1 MRERFLSGYDNF
13 VLPFMFGMVFILVY
27 LAVAVIR
34 VIVQLPKADRKKYFL
49 SLINPIILLKNFK
62 DIVCD
67 VLLHVKIWKRKPL
80 LGYMHSSI
88 AFGWFMII
96 LIGHIETFLYVP
108 QRAGLLYYPIFFRYF
123 VMETNSTIQGALL
136 FFLMDFFLLVILSG
150 VALAMFKRIR
160 SRALGMRRTTRTT
173 LPDKIAMYALW
184 AIFPLRLLAEGFTA
198 GISGGSFLTKG
209 VWLIFS
215 NFLSNDYHIL
225 PTWWAYSIALGTF
238 FVCLP
243 FTRYM
248 HIPTEIFFITLKNAG
263 IKSWHPRK
271 GYALAEIYSCSS
283 CGMCIDACPMNAQK
297 KNLKYSSVYF
307 VRFLRRRNRRK
318 IEEIADKCLQC
329 GKCVTICPVDVDSC
343 RLKLLS
349 RERLRGGKFNADYRY
364 LEGVNTLVASEQAP
378 SKVLYYAGCM
388 TQLTPSIAKAMGEL
402 LSKGGVDWS
411 PMDRDGGICCGRPLI
426 LSGRGD
432 EAKAMI
438 RRNTELIL
446 ASEADTL
453 LVSCPI
459 CYKVFRDEYDLPGI
473 RVVHHSEYILEM
485 IQKGDIAVA
494 KGEKRMVY
502 HDPCELGRGCGI
514 YEEPRKVLESVGTL
528 VAAGHQRDESLC
540 CGGSV
545 GSITLSHEERVH
557 ITDAAVADLT
567 VNDPD
572 MIVTAC
578 PLCLK
583 TFTPRAE
590 KRVKDLAEVVNE
602 VVTETENQ

>member
-1 MRERFLSGYDNF
+1 MKERFASGYNDF
-13 VLPFMFGMVFILVY
+13 VLPFMLSMIFILVY
-27 LAVAVIR
+27 LLVAIIR
-34 VIVQLPKADRKKYFL
+34 VIIQLPPKDRKRYLL
-49 SLINPIILLKNFK
+49 SLINPVILVK
-62 DIVCD
+62 DIKDIICD

-108 QRAGLLYYPIFFRYF
+108 ERAGLLYYPIFFRF
-123 VMETNSTIQGALL
+123 FMMETNHTLQGALL

-150 VALAMFKRIR
+150 IALAMFKRIR

-198 GISGGSFLTKG
+198 GISGGSFLTKS
-209 VWLIFS
+209 VWLLFS

-238 FVCLP
+238 FFCLP

-307 VRFLRRRNRRK
+307 IRFLRRRNRRK
-318 IEEIADKCLQC
+318 MEEIADKCLQC
-329 GKCVTICPVDVDSC
+329 GKCVAVCPVEVDSC

-349 RERLRGGKFNADYRY
+349 RERHRDGKIKADYTY
-364 LEGVNTLVASEQAP
+364 LQSVNTVDPAEKRP
-378 SKVLYYAGCM
+378 KVLYYAGCM
-388 TQLTPSIAKAMGEL
+388 SQLTPSIGKAMSSL
-402 LSKGGVDWS
+402 LDKASVEWS
-411 PMDRDGGICCGRPLI
+411 PMDKDGGICCGRPLI
-426 LSGRGD
+426 LSGRRE
-432 EAKAMI
+432 EAQAMI
-438 RRNTELIL
+438 QRNTELIL
-446 ASEADTL
+446 ASGADTL
-453 LVSCPI
+453 LVTCPI
-459 CYKVFRDEYDLPGI
+459 CFKVFREEYNLPGI
-473 RVVHHSEYILEM
+473 RVVHHSQYLNELV
-485 IQKGDIAVA
+485 KSGALKV
-494 KGEKRMVY
+494 EKEDTRMVY

-514 YEEPRKVLESVGTL
+514 YEEPRELLSKVCEL
-528 VAAGHQRDESLC
+528 VPAGHERDESIC

-557 ITDAAVADLT
+557 ITDAAVEDLMT
-567 VNDPD
+567 NHPQE
-572 MIVTAC
+572 IVTAC

-583 TFTPRAE
+583 TFSPRSAR
-590 KRVKDLAEVVNE
+590 KVRDLAEVIDRCSTSPE
-602 VVTETENQ
+602 K

>member
-1 MRERFLSGYDNF
+1 MKERFASGYNDF
-13 VLPFMFGMVFILVY
+13 VLPFMLSMIFILVY
-27 LAVAVIR
+27 LLVAIIR
-34 VIVQLPKADRKKYFL
+34 VIIQLPPKDRKRYLL
-49 SLINPIILLKNFK
+49 SLINPVILVK
-62 DIVCD
+62 DIKDIICD

-108 QRAGLLYYPIFFRYF
+108 ERAGLLYYPIFFRF
-123 VMETNSTIQGALL
+123 FMMETNHTLQGALL

-150 VALAMFKRIR
+150 IALAMFKRIR

-198 GISGGSFLTKG
+198 GISGGSFLTKS
-209 VWLIFS
+209 VWLLFS

-238 FVCLP
+238 FFCLP

-307 VRFLRRRNRRK
+307 IRFLRRRNRRK
-318 IEEIADKCLQC
+318 MEEIADKCLQC
-329 GKCVTICPVDVDSC
+329 GKCVAVCPVEVDSC

-349 RERLRGGKFNADYRY
+349 RERHRDGKIKADYTY
-364 LEGVNTLVASEQAP
+364 LQSVNTVEPAEKRP
-378 SKVLYYAGCM
+378 KVLYYAGCM
-388 TQLTPSIAKAMGEL
+388 SQLTPSIGKAMGSL
-402 LSKGGVDWS
+402 LDKASVEWS
-411 PMDRDGGICCGRPLI
+411 PMDKDGGICCGRPLI
-426 LSGRGD
+426 LSGRRE

-438 RRNTELIL
+438 QRNTELIL
-446 ASEADTL
+446 ASGADTL
-453 LVSCPI
+453 LVTCPI
-459 CYKVFRDEYDLPGI
+459 CFKVFKEEYNLPGI
-473 RVVHHSEYILEM
+473 RVVHHSQYLNELV
-485 IQKGDIAVA
+485 KSGALKV
-494 KGEKRMVY
+494 EKEDTRMVY

-514 YEEPRKVLESVGTL
+514 YEEPRELLSKVCEL
-528 VAAGHQRDESLC
+528 VPAGHERDESIC

-557 ITDAAVADLT
+557 ITDAAVEDLMT
-567 VNDPD
+567 NHPQE
-572 MIVTAC
+572 IVTAC

-583 TFTPRAE
+583 TFSPRSAR
-590 KRVKDLAEVVNE
+590 KVRDLAEVIDRCCTSPE
-602 VVTETENQ
+602 K

>member
-1 MRERFLSGYDNF
+1 MKERFASGYNDF
-13 VLPFMFGMVFILVY
+13 VLPFMLGMIFILIY
-27 LAVAVIR
+27 LLVAIIR
-34 VIVQLPKADRKKYFL
+34 VIIQLPPKDRKRYLL
-49 SLINPIILLKNFK
+49 SLINPVILVK
-62 DIVCD
+62 DIKDIICD

-108 QRAGLLYYPIFFRYF
+108 ERAGLLYYPIFFRF
-123 VMETNSTIQGALL
+123 FMMETNHTLQGALL

-150 VALAMFKRIR
+150 IALAMFKRIR

-198 GISGGSFLTKG
+198 GISGGSFLTKS
-209 VWLIFS
+209 VWLLFS

-238 FVCLP
+238 FFCLP

-307 VRFLRRRNRRK
+307 IRFLRRRNRRK
-318 IEEIADKCLQC
+318 MEEIADKCLQC
-329 GKCVTICPVDVDSC
+329 GKCVAVCPVEVDSC

-349 RERLRGGKFNADYRY
+349 RERHRDGKIKADYTY
-364 LEGVNTLVASEQAP
+364 LQRVNTVEPAEKRP
-378 SKVLYYAGCM
+378 KVLYYAGCM
-388 TQLTPSIAKAMGEL
+388 SQLTPSIGKAMGSL
-402 LSKGGVDWS
+402 LDKASVEWS
-411 PMDRDGGICCGRPLI
+411 PMDKDGGICCGRPLI
-426 LSGRGD
+426 LSGRRE
-432 EAKAMI
+432 EAQAMI
-438 RRNTELIL
+438 QRNTELIL
-446 ASEADTL
+446 ASGADTL
-453 LVSCPI
+453 LVTCPI
-459 CYKVFRDEYDLPGI
+459 CFKVFREEYNLPGI
-473 RVVHHSEYILEM
+473 RVVHHSQYLNELV
-485 IQKGDIAVA
+485 KSGALKV
-494 KGEKRMVY
+494 EKEDTRMVY

-514 YEEPRKVLESVGTL
+514 YEEPRELLSKVCEL
-528 VAAGHQRDESLC
+528 VPAGHERDESIC

-557 ITDAAVADLT
+557 ITDAAVEDLMT
-567 VNDPD
+567 NHPQE
-572 MIVTAC
+572 IVTAC

-583 TFTPRAE
+583 TFSPRSAR
-590 KRVKDLAEVVNE
+590 KVRDLAEVIDRCSTSPE
-602 VVTETENQ
+602 K

>member
-1 MRERFLSGYDNF
+1 MKERFASGYNDF
-13 VLPFMFGMVFILVY
+13 VLPFMLGMIFILIY
-27 LAVAVIR
+27 LLVAIIR
-34 VIVQLPKADRKKYFL
+34 VIIQLPPKDRKRYLL
-49 SLINPIILLKNFK
+49 SLINPVILVK
-62 DIVCD
+62 DIKDIICD

-108 QRAGLLYYPIFFRYF
+108 ERAGLLYYPIFFRF
-123 VMETNSTIQGALL
+123 FMMETNHTLQGALL

-150 VALAMFKRIR
+150 IALAMFKRIR

-198 GISGGSFLTKG
+198 GISGGSFLTKS
-209 VWLIFS
+209 VWLLFS

-238 FVCLP
+238 FFCFP

-307 VRFLRRRNRRK
+307 IRFLRRRNRRK
-318 IEEIADKCLQC
+318 MEEIADKCLQC
-329 GKCVTICPVDVDSC
+329 GKCVAVCPVEVDSC

-349 RERLRGGKFNADYRY
+349 RERHRDGKIKADYTY
-364 LEGVNTLVASEQAP
+364 LQRVNTVEPAEKRP
-378 SKVLYYAGCM
+378 KVLYYAGCM
-388 TQLTPSIAKAMGEL
+388 SQLTPSIGKAMGSL
-402 LSKGGVDWS
+402 LDKASVEWS
-411 PMDRDGGICCGRPLI
+411 PMDKDGGICCGRPLI
-426 LSGRGD
+426 LSGRRE
-432 EAKAMI
+432 EAQAMI
-438 RRNTELIL
+438 QRNTELIL
-446 ASEADTL
+446 ASGADTL
-453 LVSCPI
+453 LVTCPI
-459 CYKVFRDEYDLPGI
+459 CFKVFREEYNLPGI
-473 RVVHHSEYILEM
+473 RVVHHSQYLNELV
-485 IQKGDIAVA
+485 KSGALKV
-494 KGEKRMVY
+494 EKEDTRMVY

-514 YEEPRKVLESVGTL
+514 YEEPRELLSKVCEL
-528 VAAGHQRDESLC
+528 VPAGHERDESIC

-557 ITDAAVADLT
+557 ITDAAVEDLMT
-567 VNDPD
+567 NHPQE
-572 MIVTAC
+572 IVTAC

-583 TFTPRAE
+583 TFSPRSAR
-590 KRVKDLAEVVNE
+590 KVRDLAEVIDRCSTSPE
-602 VVTETENQ
+602 K

>member
-1 MRERFLSGYDNF
+1 MKERFASGYNDF
-13 VLPFMFGMVFILVY
+13 VLPFMLGMIFILVY
-27 LAVAVIR
+27 LLVAIIR
-34 VIVQLPKADRKKYFL
+34 VIIQLPPKDRKRYLL
-49 SLINPIILLKNFK
+49 SLINPVILVK
-62 DIVCD
+62 DIKDIICD

-108 QRAGLLYYPIFFRYF
+108 ERAGLLYYPIFFRF
-123 VMETNSTIQGALL
+123 FMMETNHTLQGALL

-150 VALAMFKRIR
+150 IALAMFKRIR

-173 LPDKIAMYALW
+173 FPDKIAMYALW

-198 GISGGSFLTKG
+198 GISGGSFLTKS
-209 VWLIFS
+209 VWLLFS

-238 FVCLP
+238 FFCLP

-283 CGMCIDACPMNAQK
+283 CGMCIDACPMNVQK

-307 VRFLRRRNRRK
+307 IRFLRRRNRRK
-318 IEEIADKCLQC
+318 MEEIADKCLQC
-329 GKCVTICPVDVDSC
+329 GKCVAVCPVEVDSC

-349 RERLRGGKFNADYRY
+349 RERHRDGKIKADYTY
-364 LEGVNTLVASEQAP
+364 LQSVNTVEPAEKRP
-378 SKVLYYAGCM
+378 KVLYYAGCM
-388 TQLTPSIAKAMGEL
+388 SQLTPSIGKAMGSL
-402 LSKGGVDWS
+402 LDKASVEWS
-411 PMDRDGGICCGRPLI
+411 PMDKDGGICCGRPLI
-426 LSGRGD
+426 LSGRRE
-432 EAKAMI
+432 EAQAMI
-438 RRNTELIL
+438 QRNTELIL
-446 ASEADTL
+446 ASGTDTL
-453 LVSCPI
+453 LVTCPI
-459 CYKVFRDEYDLPGI
+459 CFKVFREEYNLPGI
-473 RVVHHSEYILEM
+473 RVVHHSQYLNELV
-485 IQKGDIAVA
+485 KSGALKV
-494 KGEKRMVY
+494 EKEDTRMVY

-514 YEEPRKVLESVGTL
+514 YEEPRELLSKVCEL
-528 VAAGHQRDESLC
+528 VPAGHERDESIC

-557 ITDAAVADLT
+557 ITNAAVEDLMT
-567 VNDPD
+567 NHPQE
-572 MIVTAC
+572 IVTAC

-583 TFTPRAE
+583 TFSPRSAR
-590 KRVKDLAEVVNE
+590 KVRDLAEVIDRCSTSSE
-602 VVTETENQ
+602 K

>member
-1 MRERFLSGYDNF
+1 MKERFASGYNDF
-13 VLPFMFGMVFILVY
+13 VLPFMLSMIFILVY
-27 LAVAVIR
+27 LLVAIIR
-34 VIVQLPKADRKKYFL
+34 VIIQLPPKDRKRYLL
-49 SLINPIILLKNFK
+49 SLINPVILVK
-62 DIVCD
+62 DIKDIICD

-108 QRAGLLYYPIFFRYF
+108 ERAGLLYYPIFFRF
-123 VMETNSTIQGALL
+123 FMMETNHTLQGALL

-150 VALAMFKRIR
+150 IALAMFKRIR

-198 GISGGSFLTKG
+198 GISGGSFLTKS
-209 VWLIFS
+209 VWLLFS

-238 FVCLP
+238 FFCLP

-307 VRFLRRRNRRK
+307 IRFLRRRNRRK
-318 IEEIADKCLQC
+318 MEEIADKCLQC
-329 GKCVTICPVDVDSC
+329 GKCVAVCPVEVDSC

-349 RERLRGGKFNADYRY
+349 RERHRDGKIKADYTY
-364 LEGVNTLVASEQAP
+364 LQRVNTIEPAEKRP
-378 SKVLYYAGCM
+378 KVLYYAGCM
-388 TQLTPSIAKAMGEL
+388 SQLTPTIGKAMGSL
-402 LSKGGVDWS
+402 LDKASVEWS
-411 PMDRDGGICCGRPLI
+411 PMDKDGGICCGRPLI
-426 LSGRGD
+426 LSGRRE
-432 EAKAMI
+432 EAQAMI
-438 RRNTELIL
+438 QRNTELIL
-446 ASEADTL
+446 ASGADTL
-453 LVSCPI
+453 LVTCPI
-459 CYKVFRDEYDLPGI
+459 CFKVFREEYNLPGI
-473 RVVHHSEYILEM
+473 RVVHHSQYLNELV
-485 IQKGDIAVA
+485 KSGALKV
-494 KGEKRMVY
+494 EKEDTRMVY

-514 YEEPRKVLESVGTL
+514 YEEPRELLSKVCEL
-528 VAAGHQRDESLC
+528 VPAGHERDESIC

-557 ITDAAVADLT
+557 ITDAAVEDLMT
-567 VNDPD
+567 NHPQE
-572 MIVTAC
+572 IVTAC

-583 TFTPRAE
+583 TFSPRSAR
-590 KRVKDLAEVVNE
+590 KVRDLAEVIDRCSTSPE
-602 VVTETENQ
+602 K

>member
-1 MRERFLSGYDNF
+1 MKERFASGYNDF
-13 VLPFMFGMVFILVY
+13 VLPFMLSMIFILVY
-27 LAVAVIR
+27 LLVAIIR
-34 VIVQLPKADRKKYFL
+34 VIIQLPPKDRKRYLL
-49 SLINPIILLKNFK
+49 SLINPVILVK
-62 DIVCD
+62 DIKDIICD

-108 QRAGLLYYPIFFRYF
+108 ERAGLLYYPIFFRF
-123 VMETNSTIQGALL
+123 FMMETNHTLQGALL

-150 VALAMFKRIR
+150 IALAMFKRIR

-198 GISGGSFLTKG
+198 GISGGSFLTKS
-209 VWLIFS
+209 VWLLFS

-238 FVCLP
+238 FFCLP

-307 VRFLRRRNRRK
+307 IRFLRRRNRRK
-318 IEEIADKCLQC
+318 MEEIADKCLQC
-329 GKCVTICPVDVDSC
+329 GKCVAVCPVEVDSC

-349 RERLRGGKFNADYRY
+349 RERHRDGKIKADYTY
-364 LEGVNTLVASEQAP
+364 LQSVNTVEPAEKRP
-378 SKVLYYAGCM
+378 KVLYYAGCM
-388 TQLTPSIAKAMGEL
+388 SQLTPSIGKAMGSL
-402 LSKGGVDWS
+402 LDKASVEWS
-411 PMDRDGGICCGRPLI
+411 PMDKDGGICCGRPLI
-426 LSGRGD
+426 LSGRRE

-438 RRNTELIL
+438 QRNTELIL
-446 ASEADTL
+446 ASGADTL
-453 LVSCPI
+453 LVTCPI
-459 CYKVFRDEYDLPGI
+459 CFKVFKEEYNLPGI
-473 RVVHHSEYILEM
+473 RVVHHSQYLNELV
-485 IQKGDIAVA
+485 KSGTLKV
-494 KGEKRMVY
+494 EKEDTRMVY

-514 YEEPRKVLESVGTL
+514 YEEPRELLSKVCEL
-528 VAAGHQRDESLC
+528 VPAGHERDESIC

-557 ITDAAVADLT
+557 ITDAAVEDLMT
-567 VNDPD
+567 NHPQE
-572 MIVTAC
+572 IVTAC

-583 TFTPRAE
+583 TFSPRSAR
-590 KRVKDLAEVVNE
+590 KVRDLAEVIDRCSTSPE
-602 VVTETENQ
+602 K

>member
-1 MRERFLSGYDNF
+1 MKERFASGYNDF
-13 VLPFMFGMVFILVY
+13 VLPFMLGMIFILVY
-27 LAVAVIR
+27 LLVAIIR
-34 VIVQLPKADRKKYFL
+34 VIIQLPPKDRKRYLL
-49 SLINPIILLKNFK
+49 SLINPVILVK
-62 DIVCD
+62 DIKDIICD

-108 QRAGLLYYPIFFRYF
+108 ERAGLLYYPIFFRF
-123 VMETNSTIQGALL
+123 FMMETNHTLQGALL

-150 VALAMFKRIR
+150 IALAMFKRIR

-198 GISGGSFLTKG
+198 GISGGSFLTKS
-209 VWLIFS
+209 VWLLFS

-238 FVCLP
+238 FFCLP

-307 VRFLRRRNRRK
+307 IRFLRRRNRRK
-318 IEEIADKCLQC
+318 MEEIADKCLQC
-329 GKCVTICPVDVDSC
+329 GKCVAVCPVEVDSC

-349 RERLRGGKFNADYRY
+349 RERHRDGKIKADYTY
-364 LEGVNTLVASEQAP
+364 LQSVNTVEPAEKRP
-378 SKVLYYAGCM
+378 KVLYYAGCM
-388 TQLTPSIAKAMGEL
+388 SQLTPSIGKAMGSL
-402 LSKGGVDWS
+402 LDKASVEWS
-411 PMDRDGGICCGRPLI
+411 PMDKDGGICCGRPLI
-426 LSGRGD
+426 LSGRRE
-432 EAKAMI
+432 EAQAMI
-438 RRNTELIL
+438 QRNTELIL
-446 ASEADTL
+446 ASGADTL
-453 LVSCPI
+453 LVTCPI
-459 CYKVFRDEYDLPGI
+459 CYKVFREEYNLPGI
-473 RVVHHSEYILEM
+473 RVVHHSQYLNELV
-485 IQKGDIAVA
+485 KSGALKV
-494 KGEKRMVY
+494 EKEDTRMVY

-514 YEEPRKVLESVGTL
+514 YEEPRELLSKVCEL
-528 VAAGHQRDESLC
+528 VPAGHERDESIC

-557 ITDAAVADLT
+557 ITNAAVEDLM
-567 VNDPD
+567 VHHPD
-572 MIVTAC
+572 EIVTAC

-583 TFTPRAE
+583 TFSPRSAR
-590 KRVKDLAEVVNE
+590 KVRDLAEVIDRCCTSPE
-602 VVTETENQ
+602 K